1 MNPIL
6 STLHSEEK
14 KLAVLID
21 PDQHKLRHLPVLL
34 KAIHEYHVPIIFLGG
49 SFLSDDQMENCIHK
63 IRKHCPEGH
72 LVLFPGS
79 TFQLHKEADAVL
91 FLSLLSGRNPDY
103 LIGRQVIAAPY
114 IKKLGLPTI
123 STGYIMIDGGKMTAA
138 HYVSQSM
145 PIPYEQDSIAAATAL
160 AGQMLGMQSIY
171 MDAGSGATHAIRPEM
186 IRAVREEVNI
196 PLIVGGG
203 IRTAEQCY
211 LSASAGADVVVV
223 GNAFEEQPE
232 LIGAFQLSLK
242 EATQNVSKE

>member
-6 STLHSEEK
+6 STLHTEEK

-21 PDQHKLRHLPVLL
+21 PDQHKLQHLRFLL

-49 SFLSDDQMENCIHK
+49 SFLSDDQMESCIYK
-63 IRKHCPEGH
+63 IRKHCPESH
-72 LVLFPGS
+72 LILFPGS
-79 TFQLHKEADAVL
+79 TFQLHQEADAVL

-138 HYVSQSM
+138 HYISQSM
-145 PIPYEQDSIAAATAL
+145 PIPYEQDTIAASTAL

-171 MDAGSGATHAIRPEM
+171 MDAGSGATNAIRPKM
-186 IRAVREEVNI
+186 IRAVKEEVQI

-211 LSASAGADVVVV
+211 QSASAGADVIVV